1 MLNKSDTH
9 ITLEMSGDTKKYLVS
24 AKQGDKSTR
33 RIVAKL
39 LNEGI
44 PYEITDDAIVVI
56 NMEKPD
62 GKHIYNACTY
72 TGSEVIVELTNQALA
87 VTGTATCDIEIRTS
101 DNSQVLSTVTFEIE
115 IEKSKR
121 NENAIVSS
129 NEYTELERRTG
140 EHIKAIDDEH
150 EKIKAAESK
159 RVQEE
164 NARVTAETAR
174 AGAESKR
181 VQAENARATAE
192 TARAGAESK
201 REQAESARATAET
214 ARAGAESKRVQAEN
228 ARVTA
233 ETARAGTE
241 SKREQAESVRTT
253 AETARVDVENK
264 RVQAESARAT
274 AETARAGAESK
285 REQAESARA
294 TAETARAG
302 AESKREQAES
312 ARATAETARA
322 GAESKRVQAES
333 TRATAETTRQQNETT
348 RNQQEQKRQKDTT
361 EAVKA
366 ANSATQ
372 AATDAKNSCNS
383 ATERAESALQN
394 QTQLTE
400 TLNSAIQIQNDVT
413 QKQSFVEAARK
424 EVAQNAAKIDELVK
438 GVTPETIGAV
448 AQKGDTAENVVSYT
462 SNDAANPDS
471 YTDVDLLKSG
481 ETHKSVL
488 QKISTMFK
496 NIRYLYKMLGSADIS
511 GIGDGSVKGALS
523 TLNSKIVVQT
533 VTSKGLGYNFVFA
546 KNDGYMAAV
555 YNSKRSLNSASVV
568 AHTFDDA
575 ANVYDVWFDTVLN
588 TTDSVELTIVWIKK

>member
-1 MLNKSDTH
+1 MLNELDTH

-72 TGSEVIVELTNQALA
+72 SGSEVIVELTNQALA
-87 VTGTATCDIEIRTS
+87 VTGTASCDIEIRTS

-181 VQAENARATAE
+181 
-192 TARAGAESK
+192 
-201 REQAESARATAET
+201 
-214 ARAGAESKRVQAEN
+214 
-228 ARVTA
+228 
-233 ETARAGTE
+233 
-241 SKREQAESVRTT
+241 
-253 AETARVDVENK
+253 
-264 RVQAESARAT
+264 
-274 AETARAGAESK
+274 
-285 REQAESARA
+285 
-294 TAETARAG
+294 
-302 AESKREQAES
+302 EQAES

-333 TRATAETTRQQNETT
+333 ARATAETVRQQNETT

-400 TLNSAIQIQNDVT
+400 TLNTAIQIQNDVS
-413 QKQSFVEAARK
+413 QKQSSVETARK

-462 SNDAANPDS
+462 SNDAANPSS

-496 NIRYLYKMLGSADIS
+496 NIRYLYKMLGTADIS
-511 GIGDGSVKGALS
+511 ALGDGTILGALC
-523 TLNSKIVVQT
+523 TLNSNIGTKLSNTDIKISSKTYTITSFAEWWGMYAWDTSYNDVGIPNNAKIISVYIGTCSGNAPLCATKFYNTSATNIRVVFSRNNPT
-533 VTSKGLGYNFVFA
+533 
-546 KNDGYMAAV
+546 
-555 YNSKRSLNSASVV
+555 
-568 AHTFDDA
+568 TFTLC
-575 ANVYDVWFDTVLN
+575 VCYL
-588 TTDSVELTIVWIKK
+588 IG

>member
-1 MLNKSDTH
+1 MLNELDTH

-62 GKHIYNACTY
+62 GKHIYNTCTY
-72 TGSEVIVELTNQALA
+72 SGSEVIVELTNQALA
-87 VTGTATCDIEIRTS
+87 VTGTASCDIEIRTS

-159 RVQEE
+159 RVQ
-164 NARVTAETAR
+164 
-174 AGAESKR
+174 
-181 VQAENARATAE
+181 
-192 TARAGAESK
+192 
-201 REQAESARATAET
+201 AESARATAET
-214 ARAGAESKRVQAEN
+214 ARAGAEN
-228 ARVTA
+228 
-233 ETARAGTE
+233 
-241 SKREQAESVRTT
+241 
-253 AETARVDVENK
+253 
-264 RVQAESARAT
+264 
-274 AETARAGAESK
+274 
-285 REQAESARA
+285 
-294 TAETARAG
+294 
-302 AESKREQAES
+302 
-312 ARATAETARA
+312 
-322 GAESKRVQAES
+322 KRVQAES

-413 QKQSFVEAARK
+413 QKQSSVEAARK

-462 SNDAANPDS
+462 SNDATNPDS

-496 NIRYLYKMLGSADIS
+496 NIRYLYKMLGTADIS
-511 GIGDGSVKGALS
+511 TLGDGTILGALC
-523 TLNSKIVVQT
+523 TLNSNIYKQIISTALNFSSNMQIYENNLLMDKGEIIVSINPT
-533 VTSKGLGYNFVFA
+533 TSNA
-546 KNDGYMAAV
+546 
-555 YNSKRSLNSASVV
+555 
-568 AHTFDDA
+568 
-575 ANVYDVWFDTVLN
+575 
-588 TTDSVELTIVWIKK
+588 ELTRTIKCYSGMSSGFVVFKNPSYYITGYLRFDNLTGRLFYTAVDCAGWNADLMQITQIRA

>member
-1 MLNKSDTH
+1 MLNELDTH

-72 TGSEVIVELTNQALA
+72 SGSEVIIDLTNQALA
-87 VTGTATCDIEIRTS
+87 VTGTASCDIEIRTS

-181 VQAENARATAE
+181 
-192 TARAGAESK
+192 
-201 REQAESARATAET
+201 
-214 ARAGAESKRVQAEN
+214 
-228 ARVTA
+228 
-233 ETARAGTE
+233 
-241 SKREQAESVRTT
+241 
-253 AETARVDVENK
+253 
-264 RVQAESARAT
+264 
-274 AETARAGAESK
+274 
-285 REQAESARA
+285 
-294 TAETARAG
+294 
-302 AESKREQAES
+302 EQAES

-333 TRATAETTRQQNETT
+333 ARATAETVRQQNETT

-400 TLNSAIQIQNDVT
+400 TLNTAIQIQNDVS
-413 QKQSFVEAARK
+413 QKQSSVETARK

-448 AQKGDTAENVVSYT
+448 AKKGDTAENVVSYT
-462 SNDAANPDS
+462 SNDVANPDS

-496 NIRYLYKMLGSADIS
+496 NIRYLYKMLGTADIS
-511 GIGDGSVKGALS
+511 ALGDGTILGALC
-523 TLNSKIVVQT
+523 TLNSNMTNIILSYPSMDIVSLIT
-533 VTSKGLGYNFVFA
+533 NYVTNDNLPLYSLRVFILVSSQGTYQA
-546 KNDGYMAAV
+546 IIC
-555 YNSKRSLNSASVV
+555 RS
-568 AHTFDDA
+568 
-575 ANVYDVWFDTVLN
+575 N
-588 TTDSVELTIVWIKK
+588 TTWFSGIIIPATSQESNRWVFNAIIGSPGTYSLF

>member
-1 MLNKSDTH
+1 MLNELDTH

-72 TGSEVIVELTNQALA
+72 SGSEVIVELTNQALA
-87 VTGTATCDIEIRTS
+87 VTGTASCDIEIRTS

-159 RVQEE
+159 REQAE
-164 NARVTAETAR
+164 NARVTAETARAGSESKREQAENARATAETTRVGAESKREQAESARVTAETAR

-181 VQAENARATAE
+181 VQTENARATAE
-192 TARAGAESK
+192 TTRAGAESK

-214 ARAGAESKRVQAEN
+214 ARAGS
-228 ARVTA
+228 
-233 ETARAGTE
+233 E
-241 SKREQAESVRTT
+241 SKREQAE
-253 AETARVDVENK
+253 N
-264 RVQAESARAT
+264 ARAT
-274 AETARAGAESK
+274 AET
-285 REQAESARA
+285 
-294 TAETARAG
+294 
-302 AESKREQAES
+302 
-312 ARATAETARA
+312 
-322 GAESKRVQAES
+322 V
-333 TRATAETTRQQNETT
+333 RQQNETT

-372 AATDAKNSCNS
+372 AATYAKNSCNN

-400 TLNSAIQIQNDVT
+400 TLNTAIQIQTDVS
-413 QKQSFVEAARK
+413 QKQSSVETARK

-448 AQKGDTAENVVSYT
+448 AKKGDTAENVVSYT
-462 SNDAANPDS
+462 SNDVANPDS

-496 NIRYLYKMLGSADIS
+496 NIRYLYKMLGTADIS
-511 GIGDGSVKGALS
+511 DLGDGTILGALC
-523 TLNSKIVVQT
+523 TLNSNIDTKLSNTDIKISSKTYTITSFAEWWGMYAWDTSYNDVGIPNNAKIISVYIGTCSGNAPLCATKFYNTSATNIRVVFSRNNPT
-533 VTSKGLGYNFVFA
+533 
-546 KNDGYMAAV
+546 
-555 YNSKRSLNSASVV
+555 
-568 AHTFDDA
+568 TFTLC
-575 ANVYDVWFDTVLN
+575 VCYL
-588 TTDSVELTIVWIKK
+588 IG

>member
-1 MLNKSDTH
+1 MLNELDTH

-62 GKHIYNACTY
+62 GKHIYNTCTY
-72 TGSEVIVELTNQALA
+72 SGSEVIVELTNQALA
-87 VTGTATCDIEIRTS
+87 VTGTASCDIEIRTS

-159 RVQEE
+159 RVQAES
-164 NARVTAETAR
+164 ARATAETAR
-174 AGAESKR
+174 AGVESKR

-201 REQAESARATAET
+201 REQAENTRVTAET
-214 ARAGAESKRVQAEN
+214 ARAGAESKRE
-228 ARVTA
+228 
-233 ETARAGTE
+233 
-241 SKREQAESVRTT
+241 K
-253 AETARVDVENK
+253 
-264 RVQAESARAT
+264 AESARAT

-285 REQAESARA
+285 REQAESTRA

-302 AESKREQAES
+302 TESKREQAES

-322 GAESKRVQAES
+322 GAENKRVQAES

-413 QKQSFVEAARK
+413 QKQSSVEAARK

-462 SNDAANPDS
+462 SNDATNPDS

-496 NIRYLYKMLGSADIS
+496 NIRYLYKMLGTADIS
-511 GIGDGSVKGALS
+511 TLGDGTILGALC
-523 TLNSKIVVQT
+523 TLNSNIYKQIISTALNFSSNMQIYENNLLMDKGEIIVSINPT
-533 VTSKGLGYNFVFA
+533 TSNA
-546 KNDGYMAAV
+546 
-555 YNSKRSLNSASVV
+555 
-568 AHTFDDA
+568 
-575 ANVYDVWFDTVLN
+575 
-588 TTDSVELTIVWIKK
+588 ELTRTIKCYSGMSSGFVVFKNPSYYITGYLRFDNLTGRLFYTAVDCAGWNADLMQITQIRA

>member
-1 MLNKSDTH
+1 MLNELDTH

-72 TGSEVIVELTNQALA
+72 SGSEVIVELTNQALA
-87 VTGTATCDIEIRTS
+87 VTGTASCDIEIRTS

-181 VQAENARATAE
+181 
-192 TARAGAESK
+192 
-201 REQAESARATAET
+201 EQAESARATAET
-214 ARAGAESKRVQAEN
+214 ARAGS
-228 ARVTA
+228 
-233 ETARAGTE
+233 
-241 SKREQAESVRTT
+241 
-253 AETARVDVENK
+253 
-264 RVQAESARAT
+264 
-274 AETARAGAESK
+274 
-285 REQAESARA
+285 
-294 TAETARAG
+294 
-302 AESKREQAES
+302 ESKREQAES

-333 TRATAETTRQQNETT
+333 ARATAETVRQQNETT

-400 TLNSAIQIQNDVT
+400 TLNTAIQIQNDVS
-413 QKQSFVEAARK
+413 QKQSSVETARK

-462 SNDAANPDS
+462 SNDAANPSS

-496 NIRYLYKMLGSADIS
+496 NIRYLYKMLGTADIS
-511 GIGDGSVKGALS
+511 ALGDGTILGALS
-523 TLNSKIVVQT
+523 TLNSNIGAKLSNTDIKIASKTYTITSLTEWWGMYAWDTSYSDVGIPNNAKIISAYVGTCSGNAPLCATRFYNTSATNIRVVFSRNNPT
-533 VTSKGLGYNFVFA
+533 
-546 KNDGYMAAV
+546 
-555 YNSKRSLNSASVV
+555 
-568 AHTFDDA
+568 TFTLC
-575 ANVYDVWFDTVLN
+575 VCYLVG
-588 TTDSVELTIVWIKK
+588 

>member
-285 REQAESARA
+285 R
-294 TAETARAG
+294 
-302 AESKREQAES
+302 
-312 ARATAETARA
+312 
-322 GAESKRVQAES
+322 VQAES

-523 TLNSKIVVQT
+523 TLNSNMNSNRKWTILATSNAVRITEELVAKYEEFKFILTYNNQVLAEAT
-533 VTSKGLGYNFVFA
+533 YPSVTGII
-546 KNDGYMAAV
+546 
-555 YNSKRSLNSASVV
+555 SASEDRTLRLGGYYQSSSNF
-568 AHTFDDA
+568 AMFGIRKTSDRYFRTALGWYLNCINND
-575 ANVYDVWFDTVLN
+575 WIEPIIVL
-588 TTDSVELTIVWIKK
+588 LAR

>member
-1 MLNKSDTH
+1 MLNELDTH

-72 TGSEVIVELTNQALA
+72 SGSEVIVELTNQALA
-87 VTGTATCDIEIRTS
+87 VTGTASCDIEIRTS

-181 VQAENARATAE
+181 EQAESARATAE
-192 TARAGAESK
+192 TARAGTESK

-214 ARAGAESKRVQAEN
+214 ARAGS
-228 ARVTA
+228 
-233 ETARAGTE
+233 E
-241 SKREQAESVRTT
+241 SKREQAE
-253 AETARVDVENK
+253 N
-264 RVQAESARAT
+264 ARAT
-274 AETARAGAESK
+274 AET
-285 REQAESARA
+285 
-294 TAETARAG
+294 
-302 AESKREQAES
+302 
-312 ARATAETARA
+312 
-322 GAESKRVQAES
+322 V
-333 TRATAETTRQQNETT
+333 RQQNETT

-372 AATDAKNSCNS
+372 AATYAKNSCNN

-400 TLNSAIQIQNDVT
+400 TLNTAIQIQTDVS
-413 QKQSFVEAARK
+413 QKQSSVETARK

-448 AQKGDTAENVVSYT
+448 AKKGDTAENVVSYT
-462 SNDAANPDS
+462 SNDVANPNS

-496 NIRYLYKMLGSADIS
+496 NIRYLYKMLGTADIS
-511 GIGDGSVKGALS
+511 DLADGTILGALC
-523 TLNSKIVVQT
+523 TLNSNKQDKNCYVYNVKYMEFLSMQNRSEIKWKISDTESYLVQF
-533 VTSKGLGYNFVFA
+533 L
-546 KNDGYMAAV
+546 NDGHIGYFHSQDGEQ
-555 YNSKRSLNSASVV
+555 N
-568 AHTFDDA
+568 
-575 ANVYDVWFDTVLN
+575 WQ
-588 TTDSVELTIVWIKK
+588 TIFTK

>member
-1 MLNKSDTH
+1 MLNELDTH

-72 TGSEVIVELTNQALA
+72 SGSEVIVELTNQALA
-87 VTGTATCDIEIRTS
+87 VTGTASCDIEIRTS

-159 RVQEE
+159 REQAE

-174 AGAESKR
+174 AGSESKR
-181 VQAENARATAE
+181 EQAENARATAE
-192 TARAGAESK
+192 TTRAGAESK

-214 ARAGAESKRVQAEN
+214 ARAGS
-228 ARVTA
+228 
-233 ETARAGTE
+233 E
-241 SKREQAESVRTT
+241 SKREQAE
-253 AETARVDVENK
+253 N
-264 RVQAESARAT
+264 ARAT
-274 AETARAGAESK
+274 AET
-285 REQAESARA
+285 
-294 TAETARAG
+294 
-302 AESKREQAES
+302 
-312 ARATAETARA
+312 
-322 GAESKRVQAES
+322 V
-333 TRATAETTRQQNETT
+333 RQQNETT

-372 AATDAKNSCNS
+372 AATYAKNSCNN

-400 TLNSAIQIQNDVT
+400 TLNTAIQIQTDVS
-413 QKQSFVEAARK
+413 QKQSSVETARK

-448 AQKGDTAENVVSYT
+448 AKKGDTAENVVSYT
-462 SNDAANPDS
+462 SNDVANPDS

-496 NIRYLYKMLGSADIS
+496 NIRYLYKMLGTADIS
-511 GIGDGSVKGALS
+511 DLGDGTILGALC
-523 TLNSKIVVQT
+523 TLNSNIDTKLSNTDIKISSKTYTITSFAEWWGMYAWDTSYNDVGIPNNAKIISVYIGTCSGNAPLCATKFYNTSATNIRVVFSRNNPT
-533 VTSKGLGYNFVFA
+533 
-546 KNDGYMAAV
+546 
-555 YNSKRSLNSASVV
+555 
-568 AHTFDDA
+568 TFTLC
-575 ANVYDVWFDTVLN
+575 VCYL
-588 TTDSVELTIVWIKK
+588 IG